1 MGLVARRDLPSLKNS
16 IMHPPDF
23 LHKGAETKLCE
34 HYIAAGAVCSL
45 LTNSEQVL
53 DAARNTF
60 CVAESLPGPADFRLR
75 FWVDNNDPSRAP
87 WPKPYVRGLDHL
99 VFAGFDEGSSM
110 LADLRTCRVIGRFS
124 AGMAADTAY
133 WKTVIFPMLL
143 SILAGSVGLVEL
155 HASCVAKD
163 QRGLVLIGPSGSG
176 KSTLAMAMTE
186 AGFSF
191 LSDDRIF
198 CSHKEGRLSA
208 WGMPRPL
215 KLRREAAAWFEQ
227 FRDRQT
233 NGVQDGELVFHCE
246 PNEQFG
252 RQRVLEC
259 EPSLLVFLERR
270 PSPGFRLTQMTH
282 SEARHR
288 IELDLLGEFPEAV
301 QKQAETI
308 DKLLAGPC
316 WRLQYGGRPQVI
328 AEKLARHAGTTLNS
342 SSKVRQHGALCK

>member
-1 MGLVARRDLPSLKNS
+1 
-16 IMHPPDF
+16 MHPPDF
-23 LHKGAETKLCE
+23 LHKDAETKLCE

-45 LTNSEQVL
+45 STNSEQVL
-53 DAARNTF
+53 DAARHTF
-60 CVAESLPGPADFRLR
+60 CPTESRSGPVDLRLR
-75 FWVDNNDPSRAP
+75 FWVDATDPGLSP

-99 VFAGFDEGSSM
+99 VFAGFDEVSSM
-110 LADLRTCRVIGRFS
+110 LADLRTRSVIGRFS

-155 HASCVAKD
+155 HASCVAKN

-198 CSHKEGRLSA
+198 CSHKEGRLLA

-215 KLRREAAAWFEQ
+215 KLRREAAEWFEQ

-246 PNEQFG
+246 PNQQFG
-252 RQRVLEC
+252 RQRVPEC

-270 PSPGFRLTQMTH
+270 QGPGFCMTQMAR

-288 IELDLLGEFPEAV
+288 IELDLMAENPEAV

-328 AEKLARHAGTTLNS
+328 AEQLARHAGTILNTS
-342 SSKVRQHGALCK
+342 RKVRQHGVHCK